1 MEFYRFALT
10 LALAAPHGALGA
22 ALSTQWSLTSGDCPS
37 DCHNR
42 GACRGGRCYCVAG
55 WGGKACDVKQCS
67 VCAHGKCID
76 GECVCDAGFKFNS
89 DGTCQRCAPG
99 SHKSE
104 RGNGPCE
111 PCFNGASCGGDGS
124 AYALE
129 ALPLDDG
136 WCRLSPSS
144 KVAYR
149 CPLYGTCPNSTV
161 RAGVEGEGCRTGHRG
176 PLCAACEASISSVPS
191 YASAAASRSLQCI
204 RTTPSW

>member
-1 MEFYRFALT
+1 MQGGWSSHQHDGSCGCPAGKEEQEDGTCSACGISFYKD
-10 LALAAPHGALGA
+10 APGDAMCSPCATTRVTNGTG
-22 ALSTQWSLTSGDCPS
+22 STSASECICPPPKVPDDNGD
-37 DCHNR
+37 
-42 GACRGGRCYCVAG
+42 
-55 WGGKACDVKQCS
+55 
-67 VCAHGKCID
+67 
-76 GECVCDAGFKFNS
+76 CVCDAGFKFNS

-136 WCRLSPSS
+136 WWRLSPSS

-149 CPLYGTCPNSTV
+149 CPLYGTCPNSPV

-176 PLCAACEASISSVPS
+176 PLCAACEAGWSMYNGICEQCTEEVRG
-191 YASAAASRSLQCI
+191 AAS
-204 RTTPSW
+204 P